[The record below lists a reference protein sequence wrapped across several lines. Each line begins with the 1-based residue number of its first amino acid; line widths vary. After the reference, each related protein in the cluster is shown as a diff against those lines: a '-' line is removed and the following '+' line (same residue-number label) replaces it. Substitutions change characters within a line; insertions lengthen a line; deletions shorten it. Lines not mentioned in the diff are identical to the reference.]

1 MAGGGAANLSQNT
14 MSSNHCS
21 WQNQLQPSGRKSKYF
36 LSIYVSNPHP
46 LPAERYLPRN
56 QWHLICS
63 FLQQSLLRISQQ
75 TQPFWIQRMNR
86 PNVMQNYKLRIQRL
100 QPKIFSD
107 YQNLFVSASRTN
119 EFSYLALVWCD
130 PWRSWP
136 LPPLENPRC
145 CWTISMLS
153 LHVGLLLCETG
164 NLSLIRLS
172 LFTFTSKPVSSNSQI
187 LHAVW
192 SLFIF
197 IS

>member
-1 MAGGGAANLSQNT
+1 MVALQTFHKIPWVPIIAPDRINYNRPVGNQNIF
-14 MSSNHCS
+14 
-21 WQNQLQPSGRKSKYF
+21 WVY
-36 LSIYVSNPHP
+36 YVSNPHP

-136 LPPLENPRC
+136 LPQCADRGQFTKNSKKPTQRRPPFSII
-145 CWTISMLS
+145 T
-153 LHVGLLLCETG
+153 
-164 NLSLIRLS
+164 NL
-172 LFTFTSKPVSSNSQI
+172 KPT
-187 LHAVW
+187 
-192 SLFIF
+192 
-197 IS
+197 

>member
-1 MAGGGAANLSQNT
+1 MPQERLCGGWWWRCKPFTKYHEFQSLLLTESIT
-14 MSSNHCS
+14 TVRSEI
-21 WQNQLQPSGRKSKYF
+21 KYF

-56 QWHLICS
+56 QWHLICN

-86 PNVMQNYKLRIQRL
+86 PNVMQNHKLRIQRL
-100 QPKIFSD
+100 QPRIFSD

-153 LHVGLLLCETG
+153 LLVSLLLCGTG
-164 NLSLIRLS
+164 NL
-172 LFTFTSKPVSSNSQI
+172 
-187 LHAVW
+187 
-192 SLFIF
+192 
-197 IS
+197 